1 MITLEEDID
10 FDTEY
15 LDLES
20 GETVGFIS
28 IENLLGILKR
38 FKIDIKQ
45 ARNDI

>member
-38 FKIDIKQ
+38 FNIDIKQ
-45 ARNDI
+45 TRDDN